1 MSDLSLSQA
10 IESLLVERNLRNMQL
25 ARAALVPG
33 YFLRAAQHLRGI
45 RGSVIIG
52 TGFPVA
58 DTFETDG
65 PIGAIALYDCLQA
78 LGAQPLIAC
87 GPPL

>member
-1 MSDLSLSQA
+1 VL
-10 IESLLVERNLRNMQL
+10 
-25 ARAALVPG
+25 
-33 YFLRAAQHLRGI
+33 
-45 RGSVIIG
+45 IG

-58 DTFETDG
+58 DSFETDG

-87 GPPL
+87 GPPQPSVIDARAWSDWVCRS